1 MTFRTKLDPKMK
13 TMATSRIFWS
23 KINIF
28 FIYVHK
34 DSPCSCD
41 HTKLMVV
48 GGRLH
53 RRNLEKQLKKRN
65 QSHLFCDVIDDVSPM
80 SHASSE
86 SDLNF
91 DNLGRLRVG

>member
-1 MTFRTKLDPKMK
+1 
-13 TMATSRIFWS
+13 
-23 KINIF
+23 
-28 FIYVHK
+28 
-34 DSPCSCD
+34 
-41 HTKLMVV
+41 MVV

-91 DNLGRLRVG
+91 DNLGRLSQIICHVRSLNVNKSHFLGLVRVNRQVNRQVVITYDS